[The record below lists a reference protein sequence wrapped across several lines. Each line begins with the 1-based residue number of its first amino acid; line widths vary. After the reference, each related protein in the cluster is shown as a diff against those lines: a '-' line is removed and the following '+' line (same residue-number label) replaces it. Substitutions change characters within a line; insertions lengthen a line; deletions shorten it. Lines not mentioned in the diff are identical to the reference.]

1 MDTKQ
6 SGVLM
11 LALAEAAWD
20 PDDSVRDRVAVALQ
34 SLGARQ
40 PRTLI
45 ETLLGYL
52 DRHPKLPSGHRT
64 CLFSCMESS
73 MKDRG
78 AELPENLAKDLVYL
92 ATNEMIHSKD
102 VNVAEA
108 AAGLAVT
115 MGTAWLPDLMVIL
128 MQNFFPGTSPN
139 HHVVLTLGRLAY
151 NQVYSMVPFLP
162 AILGILGTMMPACKQ
177 DKMRCAF
184 ASALS
189 LFSQAIQEYL
199 ANPDQ
204 ASQPGLQSQDFAE
217 DLDATYI
224 VLLNSWLSSRDMK
237 VRVKVVEA
245 LGHVTHLMPRDWL
258 EEHIPRVV
266 SGVVGLLK
274 KQPESFPT
282 TQALCEVLRASCN
295 AEIRLQNSQVDLVV
309 NALHPL
315 VCSSPVDFSN
325 LQAMKVHNEVLRCF
339 TAIGELAPEH
349 LMLLMQQRVE
359 SGGERSRVGS
369 LLVLRHLINSA
380 GSTFDSKKAEIM
392 IGLKPLTQDTSLKVR
407 RALLQSIVALAHHG
421 YLHLDGGLDLVQ
433 FLVRQCAFQQ
443 SSVPQ
448 VKPKG
453 SEMDHDGQEAI
464 RLLACSVLHVLTT
477 TVSRIEAVLWPYL
490 LEFICL
496 PIYSGALGAVCHAST
511 HLANQNP
518 LENGKVPKPHTLFIR
533 LLVESALPRVGG
545 DCSIGA
551 LRLMLSLA
559 PSLHQRLP
567 ELWQDT
573 MPNLISTL
581 EGVDMSAWTQQHE
594 WEDGLLKLLSGSLQ
608 LVSEETWIFELGLE
622 MTNQL
627 SNYIWPPQGKAFLC
641 KCLGVTLRS
650 TYSQEVV
657 QVRVKSMLGSIR
669 YAEAD
674 EREALAEG
682 LSLCG
687 GKHLDVVMA
696 RLEEFTRVEVT
707 KKSGSFL
714 LLLKDHRELDVD
726 RIRATLLLTYGHL
739 ALQAPTELLITHLDS
754 LLHSLASIYSPKE
767 AGVRLNFARAVSLV
781 ARAVHPSHMCVNLP
795 FGRKKELLRQLQEAI
810 KNEPMTGP
818 SYIQACMLTACADL
832 LKLEPVLST
841 SESAELLKTAVNGV
855 ILLPAHR
862 RQSEVEGSEEEPS
875 ESVTLASL
883 NKLLTEML
891 HRNLTSEELHVMLQ
905 SLEPFLSSQEHE
917 RVRAS
922 AVVLALLQF
931 YLKSLNVTTM
941 LPFSQFGHLAGML
954 VPHVADPLAHVGNNM
969 LEGFSCLL
977 KIQLKYEGFSND
989 FHDEVVEDL
998 VKLSSKG
1005 NVDVGQDEQD
1015 AQQLQL
1021 TLTISK
1027 LLGKRIPQDQLPV
1040 LMQTLLS
1047 KLTGTLPACGAA
1059 ASRIL
1064 SGLIELRG
1072 ALLLDQVPSLLVSVH
1087 KALVV
1092 LRGDGRPRGAEE
1104 VDGPSSEPAPRGS
1117 DASAVGAVTHG
1128 ALDAVCQL
1136 AHHHLRPLLLALLV
1150 VPLPFDEAT
1159 TMIWRGLAEEQS
1171 LIWPVLDA
1179 LCDMLTSCLVFD
1191 ERANDYHHQKKQ
1203 LARVPITQAL
1213 TVTSALH
1220 MVLECTSSSTAAG
1233 LIFPRLF
1240 PALLMHLGSS
1250 INAKLPKDL
1259 RASGKVHPCRD
1270 AMEVLRLLLVRAGCA
1285 EVSHAVDTTGGWEAV
1300 CEQATHADGVATI
1313 TRELAVRAAPRLV
1326 GLCERL
1332 SPFLLSGSNQYR
1344 LTTVALYAELVGQKA
1359 AWDMSL
1365 LDPLTTG
1372 LLGRLV
1378 DSEREIRTL
1387 CLRGLSNVA
1396 AGGKQMYKYSTT
1408 VVSALVAGMDD
1419 RDDPEDV
1426 ITLEAMAGLA
1436 RVLSC
1441 LQVDDVSAILVNVA
1455 LRIRPFFEKER
1466 ETVRAATFHLLGLL
1480 ARFATGT
1487 AREQFA
1493 EQLHT
1498 NLASLLVHLND
1509 EDPAVRKACK
1519 FALREAGPLLGSS
1532 AVATMFRKHLLEE
1545 ATLIYGGFCSDLAK
1559 LVVQDFPD
1567 KVPFYVLSCV
1577 TFFKSIWPIIRGNAA
1592 MLVGF
1597 FMGFMPAE
1605 AMQGVSLEHV
1615 CGAVLALLKDPA
1627 PYVRAHAAD
1636 ALGLLPNVT
1645 CGDGTN
1651 GRSEDLNLKN

>member
-1 MDTKQ
+1 MT
-6 SGVLM
+6 SVLM
-11 LALAEAAWD
+11 LALADAAWD
-20 PDDSVRDRVAVALQ
+20 RDDLVRDRVFVALQ

-64 CLFSCMESS
+64 CLFLCMDGA

-78 AELPENLAKDLVYL
+78 AELSENLAKDLVSL
-92 ATNEMIHSKD
+92 ATNEMLYSKD

-115 MGTAWLPDLMVIL
+115 LGTAWLPDLMVIL
-128 MQNFFPGTSPN
+128 MQNFLPGTSPN
-139 HHVVLTLGRLAY
+139 HHVVLTLGQLAY

-162 AILGILGTMMPACKQ
+162 AILSILGTMMSACKQ

-204 ASQPGLQSQDFAE
+204 ASQPGLQPQDFTE
-217 DLDATYI
+217 DLDTTYI

-245 LGHVTHLMPRDWL
+245 LGHVTHLMPREWL
-258 EEHIPRVV
+258 EEHLPRVV

-274 KQPESFPT
+274 KYPESLPP

-315 VCSSPVDFSN
+315 VCSPVDFSN

-380 GSTFDSKKAEIM
+380 GSTFDPRKAQIM
-392 IGLKPLTQDTSLKVR
+392 AGLKPLTQDNNIKVR
-407 RALLQSIVALAHHG
+407 RALLQGIVALAHHG
-421 YLHLDGGLDLVQ
+421 YLHLDGGLELVQ
-433 FLVRQCAFQQ
+433 FLVRQCALQP

-453 SEMDHDGQEAI
+453 SEMDYDGQEAL
-464 RLLACSVLHVLTT
+464 RLLACNVLHVLTT
-477 TVSRIEAVLWPYL
+477 TVSKIEEVLWPYL

-496 PIYSGALGAVCHAST
+496 PIYSGALGAICHAST
-511 HLANQNP
+511 YLAKQNP
-518 LENGKVPKPHTLFIR
+518 LENGKVPKPHTLLIS
-533 LLVESALPRVGG
+533 LLVVSALPRIGVER
-545 DCSIGA
+545 SLGA

-573 MPNLISTL
+573 MPDLISTL
-581 EGVDMSAWTQQHE
+581 EAVDMSTWAQQHE

-608 LVSEETWIFELGLE
+608 LVSEELWISELGRE

-627 SNYIWPPQGKAFLC
+627 SNYIGPPQGKAFLC

-657 QVRVKSMLGSIR
+657 QDRVKSMLGSIR

-687 GKHLDVVMA
+687 GNHLGVVMA
-696 RLEEFTRVEVT
+696 RLEEFTKVEVT
-707 KKSGSFL
+707 KKSGRFL
-714 LLLKDHRELDVD
+714 LLLKDHGELDVD

-754 LLHSLASIYSPKE
+754 LLHSIASIYSPKE
-767 AGVRLNFARAVSLV
+767 AGVRLSFARTVSLV
-781 ARAVHPSHMCVNLP
+781 ARAVHPSHMCVHLP

-810 KNEPMTGP
+810 KTEPTTGP
-818 SYIQACMLTACADL
+818 SYVRACMLTACADL

-855 ILLPAHR
+855 ILLPVPR
-862 RQSEVEGSEEEPS
+862 RASEVDGSEEEPT
-875 ESVTLASL
+875 EAVTLASL
-883 NKLLTEML
+883 NQLLTEML
-891 HRNLTSEELHVMLQ
+891 HRDLTSEVLHIMLQ
-905 SLEPFLSSQEHE
+905 SLEPFLNSQEHE

-931 YLKSLNVTTM
+931 YLKTLHVTTM

-954 VPHVADPLAHVGNNM
+954 VPHVADPLADVSNNM
-969 LEGFSCLL
+969 LESFSCLL

-989 FHDEVVEDL
+989 FHDEMVEDL
-998 VKLSSKG
+998 LKLTSKG
-1005 NVDVGQDEQD
+1005 NLDVPQDDQE

-1021 TLTISK
+1021 TLTIFK
-1027 LLGKRIPQDQLPV
+1027 LLGKRLPQDQLPV

-1047 KLTGTLPACGAA
+1047 KMTETLPTCAAA

-1087 KALVV
+1087 KALVI
-1092 LRGDGRPRGAEE
+1092 LGGLGRSRGTEE
-1104 VDGPSSEPAPRGS
+1104 VNGPSTDPAPQGS
-1117 DASAVGAVTHG
+1117 DTSGVGAVTRG
-1128 ALDAVCQL
+1128 ALDVVCQL
-1136 AHHHLRPLLLALLV
+1136 ARHHLRPFLLALLV

-1159 TMIWRGLAEEQS
+1159 TMIWRGLVEEQT
-1171 LIWPVLDA
+1171 LILPVLEA
-1179 LCDMLTSCLVFD
+1179 LCEMLTSSLAFD
-1191 ERANDYHHQKKQ
+1191 ERVNDYHHQQ
-1203 LARVPITQAL
+1203 HLTRVPITQAL
-1213 TVTSALH
+1213 TVTGALH
-1220 MVLECTSSSTAAG
+1220 KVLECTGSSTAAG

-1240 PALLMHLGSS
+1240 PALLLHLGSS
-1250 INAKLPKDL
+1250 INVKLSKDL

-1270 AMEVLRLLLVRAGCA
+1270 AMEVLRLLLVRAGCS
-1285 EVSHAVDTTGGWEAV
+1285 EVSCAVDASGGWEAV
-1300 CEQATHADGVATI
+1300 CEQARHADGVATI
-1313 TRELAVRAAPRLV
+1313 TRELAVGAAPRLA
-1326 GLCERL
+1326 GLSEGL
-1332 SPFLLSGSNQYR
+1332 APFLLSGSSQHR
-1344 LTTVALYAELVGQKA
+1344 LTTVALYAELVAQKA
-1359 AWDMSL
+1359 AWDMAL
-1365 LDPLTTG
+1365 LESLTTG

-1378 DSEREIRTL
+1378 DSERDIRTL

-1396 AGGKQMYKYSTT
+1396 AGGTQMYKYSTT

-1466 ETVRAATFHLLGLL
+1466 EAVRAATFHLLGLL
-1480 ARFATGT
+1480 SRFATGT
-1487 AREQFA
+1487 AREQFV

-1498 NLASLLVHLND
+1498 NLASLLLHLND

-1532 AVATMFRKHLLEE
+1532 AVATMFCKHLLEE
-1545 ATLIYGGFCSDLAK
+1545 ATLIYGDFCSDLAK
-1559 LVVQDFPD
+1559 LMVQDFLD

-1627 PYVRAHAAD
+1627 PCVRAHAAD

-1645 CGDGTN
+1645 YSHGTN
-1651 GRSEDLNLKN
+1651 GRSEHLDLKN